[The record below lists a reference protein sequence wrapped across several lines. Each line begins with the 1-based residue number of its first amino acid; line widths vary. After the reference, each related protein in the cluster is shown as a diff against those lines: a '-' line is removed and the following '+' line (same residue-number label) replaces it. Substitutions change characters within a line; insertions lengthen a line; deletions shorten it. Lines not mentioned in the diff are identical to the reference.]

1 MSIFGMSYGLMTDF
15 GLTPVASGECANNS
29 FEQSEIRILSTQA
42 ESEGTTVSVNA
53 IDYTTNT
60 VIAINTVIAPYFLQ
74 LIISY
79 SLVIL

>member
-1 MSIFGMSYGLMTDF
+1 MLTSIFGTSYGLMTDL

-29 FEQSEIRILSTQA
+29 FEQSEIRMLSTQA
-42 ESEGTTVSVNA
+42 EEEGTTVSVNA

-60 VIAINTVIAPYFLQ
+60 IIAPYFLQ